1 MFRAK
6 PVHLTDHEAYA
17 LAVLMHAVAEL
28 GPGPA
33 DWLAGGLFLQ
43 CEERKALPSACR
55 RVAECLAANGWRP

>member
-1 MFRAK
+1 VFRAK

-17 LAVLMHAVAEL
+17 LAVLMHAVAGLSAE
-28 GPGPA
+28 PA

-43 CEERKALPSACR
+43 SEEREALPSACQ